1 MANGDKKLLR
11 ELRPGDRVL
20 AMNAYKQ
27 IAEDEV
33 IMMLDSQPKRPG
45 FFKKNIFNDFNH
57 KDQFLPANQIKTHD
71 IVYIHSQGQLKPVT
85 VRNVSEEYRVG
96 YFTPMTSEGKYFY
109 FI

>member
-45 FFKKNIFNDFNH
+45 FF
-57 KDQFLPANQIKTHD
+57 
-71 IVYIHSQGQLKPVT
+71 
-85 VRNVSEEYRVG
+85 
-96 YFTPMTSEGKYFY
+96 
-109 FI
+109 